1 MAWRCN
7 NNFGGT
13 SMKAWIEKTNIQK
26 EINKIFDSN
35 DTLSNIQNKVLE
47 LVNGGLYFNF
57 GKFDASCKDG
67 KWTLHLPVNATS
79 GNKLRKE
86 NARYEYVGTITFD
99 KNNPFKVKTFYITD
113 KKETNP

>member
-13 SMKAWIEKTNIQK
+13 SMKAWIDDNNKLNI
-26 EINKIFDSN
+26 
-35 DTLSNIQNKVLE
+35 
-47 LVNGGLYFNF
+47 NF

>member
-13 SMKAWIEKTNIQK
+13 SMKAWKDDNNKLNI
-26 EINKIFDSN
+26 NFD
-35 DTLSNIQNKVLE
+35 
-47 LVNGGLYFNF
+47 
-57 GKFDASCKDG
+57 KFDASCKDG
-67 KWTLHLPVNATS
+67 VWTVYLPVNAPS

-86 NARYEYVGTITFD
+86 NARYEYVGKITFD
-99 KNNPFKVKTFYITD
+99 KDNPFEVKTFYITD

>member
-13 SMKAWIEKTNIQK
+13 IMKAWIDDNNKLNI
-26 EINKIFDSN
+26 
-35 DTLSNIQNKVLE
+35 
-47 LVNGGLYFNF
+47 NF

-67 KWTLHLPVNATS
+67 VWTVYLPVNAPS

-99 KNNPFKVKTFYITD
+99 KDNPFEVKTFYITD